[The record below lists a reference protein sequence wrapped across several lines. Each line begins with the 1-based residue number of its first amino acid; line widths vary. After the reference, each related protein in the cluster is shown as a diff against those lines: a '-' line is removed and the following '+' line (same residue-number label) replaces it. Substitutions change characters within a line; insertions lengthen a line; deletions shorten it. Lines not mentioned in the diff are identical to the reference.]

1 MKENTQTKH
10 EARIRRKARVRKKVR
25 GTSECPR
32 LAVFRG
38 NRHIFAQ
45 LIDDE
50 HGVTLAASSSLK
62 LKAPKAEKGVGAKV
76 AMAQAVGAELAKVAQ
91 DKGVSSVVFDR
102 GGFKYHGRVAA
113 LAKGARE
120 GGLKF

>member
-1 MKENTQTKH
+1 MKENAQAKR
-10 EARIRRKARVRKKVR
+10 EARIRRRIRVRKKVS

-32 LAVFRG
+32 LSVFRG

-45 LIDDE
+45 LIDDQQ
-50 HGVTLAASSSLK
+50 GVTLVSSSSIK
-62 LKAPKAEKGVGAKV
+62 LEAPAPADGEGRKC
-76 AMAQAVGAELAKVAQ
+76 AMARAVGSELAKKASE
-91 DKGVSSVVFDR
+91 KGLSSVVFDR
-102 GGFKYHGRVAA
+102 GGFKFHGRVAA